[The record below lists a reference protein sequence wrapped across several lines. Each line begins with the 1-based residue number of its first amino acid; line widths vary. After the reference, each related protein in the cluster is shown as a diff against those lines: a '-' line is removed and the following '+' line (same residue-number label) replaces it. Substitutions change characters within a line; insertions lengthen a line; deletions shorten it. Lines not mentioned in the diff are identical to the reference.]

1 MLTAM
6 IEAKL
11 QHCNWARQ
19 QEYSQ
24 TTRRKRYL
32 AEERK
37 EVMNDVWWYIQSAAE
52 IELVDN

>member
-11 QHCNWARQ
+11 QHGNWARQ

-37 EVMNDVWWYIQSAAE
+37 EVMNYVWWYIQSAAE